1 MAQVNKIDSNVTGL
15 SFAWEDSAG
24 VLPGTPVW
32 IPLEPNSY
40 NAFGAQLSRLNRE
53 LLAQDRQRKKG
64 VISDLDASGGF
75 THDLTQKGLAEIMQG
90 FLFANFRR
98 KGEAKNDFGVTD
110 LEISATAATSRLTR
124 TSGSLDLTT
133 EFAVGDLVFVQGFSD
148 PANNGLFTVAAV
160 STTTLD
166 LDETG
171 APGTPASLVDEAAS
185 SDVSVVQVG
194 VQPTTAADI
203 QADADGSRPALTS
216 TTLDFT
222 TLGLN
227 VGEFVYIGGDT
238 IFTRFTENGS
248 NGWARVRSIS
258 ANRLEFDKT
267 AGTFANDNAAGIFL
281 QLFFGRVLKNESNP
295 ANIVK
300 KYLQLERQLGAP
312 DSAQPAEIQSEYLT
326 GALANEMT
334 LRLSQAS
341 KVEADLGF
349 VAANHETRDGPT
361 GVKSGTRISSS
372 EITGDIF
379 NTSSDVA
386 RVKLSI
392 VDENDS
398 NPTPLF
404 AFATDFDIVI
414 NNGVTPDKAIG
425 VLGGFDTTIGDFTVS
440 GNLTV
445 YFSTVEAV
453 EAVRNNSDVTLDF
466 ILVAANA
473 GIAFDLPLIALG
485 DAQANIEADRP
496 ITLPI
501 SHDAATAA
509 GIDANL
515 DHTLLISFF
524 DYLPN
529 AAG

>member
-15 SFAWEDSAG
+15 AFAWEDSANI
-24 VLPGTPVW
+24 LPGTPVW

-40 NAFGAQLSRLNRE
+40 NGFGAQLSRLNRE
-53 LLAQDRQRKKG
+53 LLTQDRQRKKG
-64 VISDLDASGGF
+64 VVSDLDASGGF
-75 THDLTQKGLAEIMQG
+75 AHDLTQKGLAEIMQG
-90 FLFANFRR
+90 FLFANFRP
-98 KGEAKNDFGVTD
+98 KGEAKNDFGSTT
-110 LEISATAATSRLTR
+110 LEISATASTSRLTR
-124 TSGSLDLTT
+124 TSGTVDFSD

-148 PANNGLFTVAAV
+148 PANNGLFLVGAV
-160 STTTLD
+160 TATTLD
-166 LDETG
+166 LEETG
-171 APGTPASLVDEAAS
+171 VPGTAASLVDEAAS

-194 VQPTTAADI
+194 VQATTSADI
-203 QADADGSRPALTS
+203 QADATGSRPALTS
-216 TTLDFT
+216 TSLDFT

-227 VGEFVYIGGDT
+227 VGEFIYIGGDAVN
-238 IFTRFTENGS
+238 TRFPSEGA

-267 AGTFANDNAAGIFL
+267 ASTFATDTAVAVYV
-281 QLFFGRVLKNESNP
+281 QLFFGRVLKNESDP

-312 DSAQPAEIQSEYLT
+312 DSAQPSEIQSEYLT

-334 LRLSQAS
+334 LRMSQAS

-349 VAANHETRDGPT
+349 VAANHETRTGAV
-361 GVKSGTRISSS
+361 GVKSGTRVPSSQ
-372 EITGDIF
+372 ITGDIF

-392 VDENDS
+392 IDENDS
-398 NPTPLF
+398 NPDALF
-404 AFATDFDIVI
+404 AFATEFDVVI

-425 VLGGFDTTIGDFTVS
+425 VLGGFDTTVGDFSVS
-440 GNLTV
+440 GSMTV

-466 ILVAANA
+466 ILVAANS

-485 DAQANIEADRP
+485 DAQANIEVDRP

-509 GIDANL
+509 GIDGNL

-524 DYLPN
+524 DYLPT